1 MHPRLFSRV
10 TRAAVAA
17 LLLLAVGAQTA
28 AARPEPGARRSRGFD
43 LFAGPFQYFL
53 VNRVYCGINAVGEFC
68 VDPTNS
74 STIAG
79 GFWPRGTPNPY
90 IFNSGLQL
98 AGVIAA
104 DAGFAWAGDT
114 VGAYFFDARGD
125 QAVGEAVINLHSSL
139 DADDVANWPA
149 AGIVRD
155 TAIYNAALVFD
166 QNGVP
171 LNRPAVSQQD
181 IWGRAWDGNTNLG
194 AGREHPMGI
203 LTDTRAMAW
212 SFPTGNEDIL
222 YFAFD
227 FYNITASDPSVYANL
242 DPAIRDD
249 IAAIGAQFQ
258 ANSED
263 AFGVDIPAGGYT
275 IAQAYAAFSM
285 DPDVDA
291 AGSNSSTAIL
301 PFSLAT
307 AYKTNWVSEEGFA
320 YPPDVH
326 GPPFA
331 AAPGMVGVKYLK
343 SPGDPVTGVQYGLT
357 MFSNTENSGTGFP
370 DPIGT
375 QQLWRYLS
383 GRVSTQ
389 AGDNSCTVPN
399 PVDARLCYLGQ
410 VPIDTRFYLASGP
423 FDLVPGQKFTIVVAY
438 IHAAVPAAA
447 ITIGTNMLPGIPPSA
462 TDLGTGAATE
472 RPIDRAAGWV
482 SHSDVDGNGTLSQDE
497 VETFPRSLLNKS
509 LVAQEVYDKKFLLP
523 APPDAPNFF
532 LIPGNNQVTVVWEPS
547 ASEDTG
553 DPFYGIASDPTSALF
568 DPNFRQY
575 DVEGYRIYRGRSQS
589 DLTLI
594 AQFDYENT
602 YFRDYTGGVVAGG
615 NCAPELGI
623 YDDCLENFDFPISN
637 TGAFH
642 DFDIVGDLIQVP
654 AGGRVELADGSVFI
668 INADTAGTTN
678 VALNIPLTNTGVPF
692 AYVDRGVLNS
702 ITYVYAVTAYDINAV
717 NSGPTSLESAQ
728 ILQNVVPRKVAVNQ
742 VAAAPVQVQLLG
754 GDGTVLDPTAAGPSI
769 DAANGTFSGPAGPS
783 GALTAVFELFSD
795 IALQPDF
802 EAVFQVDSVIPSW
815 YHVGTY
821 YFSIVDKG
829 TGSASGSGDPLG
841 LGTDQELGPYT
852 LQFPAD
858 ANAAASAGFEGLPAS
873 GRGLVTVN
881 LYSPVFQSKDADW
894 HQDVD
899 GSFFDF
905 AGVSD
910 VGGSRWF
917 DGDNET
923 LAEPTLVNAH
933 GQLTG
938 VTTIYRPVRIR
949 NASNL
954 FRRFDQTNYHVF
966 RAADMKV
973 YWGAGGRIDS
983 VIDVTHR
990 IAVPFSGQYRASW
1003 GVLQDF
1009 SGASNSAPTAPE
1021 GVLTYNDFLFGACL
1035 PGAAGVSQTGCA
1047 SRNLVQ
1053 TATLA
1058 QVDVTGDL
1066 AADGTGFGLY
1076 INGEPFIFQAAALP
1090 ASGTVW
1096 TLRTYMGDVQKGDDG
1111 SYSFTPYPANA
1122 PIPGLRLVLKSGAA
1136 ASYPDDVAPDLSNVH
1151 TVPDPYYVT
1160 NNMEITTN
1168 RKVLKFVN
1176 LPTKAI
1182 IRIYSLSGILVDVVE
1197 HNDPSGGGEA
1207 TWDLRNRN
1215 EQFVAS
1221 GVYFYHVETPS
1232 GEQKVGRFTV
1242 VQFAQ

>member
-10 TRAAVAA
+10 TRIAVAA
-17 LLLLAVGAQTA
+17 LLLLAVGAQSA

-53 VNRVYCGINAVGEFC
+53 VNRVYCGINALGEFC

-74 STIAG
+74 PTIAG

-98 AGVIAA
+98 AGVIPG

-125 QAVGEAVINLHSSL
+125 QAVGEPIINLHSSL
-139 DADDVANWPA
+139 DANDVANWPV
-149 AGIVRD
+149 AGLVRD
-155 TAIYNAALVFD
+155 TAIYDYALVFD
-166 QNGVP
+166 KNGVP

-181 IWGRAWDGNTNLG
+181 IWGRAWDGNPNLG
-194 AGREHPMGI
+194 AGREHPMGV
-203 LTDTRAMAW
+203 LTDSRAMAW
-212 SFPTGNEDIL
+212 SFPSGNEDIL
-222 YFAFD
+222 YFVFD

-242 DPAIRDD
+242 PAEIRDEV
-249 IAAIGAQFQ
+249 AQVGAVFHANVKQ
-258 ANSED
+258 AY
-263 AFGVDIPAGGYT
+263 GIDIPAGGYT
-275 IAQAYAAFSM
+275 ITQTYAAFAM

-291 AGSNSSTAIL
+291 AGSNNSTAVL
-301 PFSLAT
+301 PFNLAL

-320 YPPDVH
+320 YPPDIH

-343 SPGDPVTGVQYGLT
+343 SPADPNTGIEFGLA
-357 MFSNTENSGTGFP
+357 MFSNTRNAATAFP
-370 DPIGT
+370 DPTGV

-383 GRVSTQ
+383 GRVSTA
-389 AGDNSCTVPN
+389 AGDNSCNVPN
-399 PVDARLCYLGQ
+399 PIEARLCFLDQ
-410 VPIDTRFYLASGP
+410 SPQDTRFYLSSGP
-423 FDLVPGQKFTIVVAY
+423 FDLAPGGRFTIVVAY
-438 IHAAVPAAA
+438 VHAAVPLAE
-447 ITIGTNMLPGIPPSA
+447 ITIGTNMAPGVPPSD
-462 TDLGTGAATE
+462 TDLATGAATE

-482 SHSDVDGNGTLSQDE
+482 SHADVNGDGRLDQYE

-509 LVAQEVYDKKFLLP
+509 LVAQEVFDKKFLLP
-523 APPDAPNFF
+523 APPEVPNFF
-532 LIPGNNQVTVVWEPS
+532 LVPGNNQVTVVWEPS
-547 ASEDTG
+547 ATETNG
-553 DPFYGIASDPTSALF
+553 DPFFAIASDPSSALF

-589 DLTLI
+589 DLQLI
-594 AQFDYENT
+594 AEFDYDGT

-615 NCAPELGI
+615 NCAPELNI
-623 YDDCLENFDFPISN
+623 YDDCLETFDFPISS
-637 TGAFH
+637 TGPFH

-654 AGGRVELADGSVFI
+654 AGGRVELADGSVFVV
-668 INADTAGTTN
+668 NADTAGKTSVTTP
-678 VALNIPLTNTGVPF
+678 VALRNTGVPF
-692 AYVDRGVLNS
+692 AYVDRAVINS
-702 ITYVYAVTAYDINAV
+702 VTYVYAVTAFDINGV

-728 ILQNVVPRKVAVNQ
+728 ILKNVVPRKVAVNQ

-754 GDGTVLDPTAAGPSI
+754 GDGTVLDPTAQPTI
-769 DAANGTFSGPAGPS
+769 DPATGTFSGPAGPA
-783 GALTAVFELFSD
+783 GALTAVFEVFAD

-802 EAVFQVDSVIPSW
+802 EAVFRVDSVIPSW

-821 YFSIVDKG
+821 YFSIIDKG

-841 LGTDQELGPYT
+841 LGTDQQLGPYT
-852 LQFPAD
+852 LQFPASAD
-858 ANAAASAGFEGLPAS
+858 AAASAGLAGLPAS
-873 GRGLVTVN
+873 GRGLVTAN

-899 GSFFDF
+899 GSFFSF

-923 LAEPTLVNAH
+923 LAEPTLGNAW
-933 GQLTG
+933 GQLGG
-938 VTTIYRPVRIR
+938 VTTIYRPMRIR

-954 FRRFDQTNYHVF
+954 FRRFDQTTYLVF

-973 YWGAGGRIDS
+973 YWGTGRIDS

-990 IAVPFSGQYRASW
+990 LPVPFDPQYRASW
-1003 GVLQDF
+1003 GVMQDF
-1009 SGASNSAPTAPE
+1009 SGASDAAPTAPD
-1021 GVLTYNDFLFGACL
+1021 GVITYNDFLFGACIY
-1035 PGAAGVSQTGCA
+1035 GSGTGVGQAGCEDRDMLQTVSL
-1047 SRNLVQ
+1047 SP
-1053 TATLA
+1053 
-1058 QVDVTGDL
+1058 VDVTGDRV
-1066 AADGTGFGLY
+1066 ADGTGFGLY
-1076 INGEPFIFQAAALP
+1076 INGEPFIFQMNALP
-1090 ASGTVW
+1090 AAGTVW
-1096 TLRTYMGDVQKGDDG
+1096 TLRTYMGDVQKAGDG
-1111 SYSFTPYPANA
+1111 TYTFLPYPTNA
-1122 PIPGLRLVLKSGAA
+1122 AVPGLRLVLKSGAA
-1136 ASYPDDVAPDLSNVH
+1136 ATYPDDVAPDLSQVH

-1160 NNMEITTN
+1160 SNMEITTN
-1168 RKVLKFVN
+1168 RKILKFVN

-1182 IRIYSLSGILVDVVE
+1182 IRIYSLSGVLVDVVE

-1215 EQFVAS
+1215 NQFVAS

-1242 VQFAQ
+1242 VNFAQ